1 MLFAKQ
7 QDYNPIEQYQPT
19 SFTYGSGIYT
29 PQKPKIVYNNGIIN
43 QQPRTRAEREYQK
56 EIEIKSAGPRI
67 QQNYSQKDDM
77 KSLLHSPMPDTTLF
91 QAERDRFAKDFAAE
105 DKQQREM
112 QYKLKQLSYE
122 SRRLANLQRD
132 GILWQRNEEYL
143 LKDEQRRQYHSEQFT
158 RGKRNTNGLAYN
170 PITLEYAQNE
180 AGQALKR
187 YDEQHQVRKFVRAK
201 NLDTRA
207 NCGFNVLS
215 GQERQGVDYIVPDEL
230 RHDYQQRVR
239 DLQNQ
244 LNLKHYALQQQIF
257 Q

>member
-1 MLFAKQ
+1 MLFVKQ

-19 SFTYGSGIYT
+19 SLNYGSGIYT

-43 QQPRTRAEREYQK
+43 QQPRTRSEREYQK
-56 EIEIKSAGPRI
+56 DMDIRSVGPRV
-67 QQNYSQKDDM
+67 QQIYQKKDDM
-77 KSLLHSPMPDTTLF
+77 KSLLHNAMPDSTLF
-91 QAERDRFAKDFAAE
+91 QAERDRFAQDFAAE
-105 DKQQREM
+105 DKKQREL

-132 GILWQRNEEYL
+132 GILWQRNEEYII
-143 LKDEQRRQYHSEQFT
+143 KDEQRRQYHSEQFT

-180 AGQALKR
+180 AGQKLKR

-201 NLDTRA
+201 NLDFRA
-207 NCGFNVLS
+207 NSGYNVLS
-215 GQERQGVDYIVPDEL
+215 GQERQGVDQIVPDEL
-230 RHDYQQRVR
+230 RSDYQQRVKN
-239 DLQNQ
+239 LQNQ
-244 LNLKHYALQQQIF
+244 LNLKHYAFQQQIF